1 MGSVSTRL
9 DDETEE
15 EIRETADERDESI
28 AEVVRELIEKG
39 REHDRLKAE
48 NERLKLEKQ
57 KLINQLEN
65 NQELVEYVSEER
77 KMFKDQ
83 QERQNAP
90 IWKKFYWAAFG
101 RGDQNIL
108 SDENEENR

>member
-15 EIRETADERDESI
+15 EIREKADERDVSI

-48 NERLKLEKQ
+48 NERLKQEKE
-57 KLINQLEN
+57 KLIAQLEG
-65 NQELVEYVSEER
+65 NQELAEYVSEE
-77 KMFKDQ
+77 
-83 QERQNAP
+83 QERLQRLEKKQNAP
-90 IWKKFYWAAFG
+90 IWRKFYWAAFG
-101 RGDQNIL
+101 KGNQNIF
-108 SDENEENR
+108 SDDDEENR